1 MCAYPQNLSM
11 SLAISR
17 IVIGMTLSEEGMAV
31 TKQSFIR
38 GTMIL
43 LAAGILN
50 RILGFIPR
58 MTLPR
63 VIGAEGIGI
72 YQMGWPFLSV
82 ILTIITGGIPVAI
95 SKLIAEAEAEKNET
109 RIRSILRISLA
120 ITLSLSFIFTGIC
133 LVGASWITSHLLTD
147 SRVYYTFLCMSPMI
161 PIIGVSAVYR
171 GYFQGRQNMIPTATS
186 QIVETLIR
194 IVMVLVCSYMMIPY
208 GIEYAAAGAMIG
220 VLAGEIG
227 GLAVLAIHFRW
238 DKKDSSKPPLAQI
251 GTKKTTG
258 RLTNLRR
265 ILRIS
270 IPITGSKLIGAGS
283 YLLESIL
290 IAQSLAIAGITT
302 SLATAQY
309 GALQGM
315 IIPIIL
321 LPSALTMS
329 LSVSLIPSLSE
340 AAARKDLKTIH
351 MRLHQSLKLALVT
364 GAPFSVLMFV
374 LAEPICKYLYNQPEV
389 SVMLKMMAPIAIFI
403 YFQAPLQSALQAL
416 NKPGAALINT
426 LIGST
431 VKLFLI
437 YWLASKPEMGI
448 QGAVFAINVN
458 IVLVT
463 LLHWNS
469 VVRLLKFR
477 MEGSSFG
484 KIGASMLLSGV
495 VCYLI
500 MYTPWVSATWIR
512 FLSSLLLGLISY
524 IFFITVFRLISVKDI
539 SRLVTMGKKIIR

>member
-1 MCAYPQNLSM
+1 
-11 SLAISR
+11 
-17 IVIGMTLSEEGMAV
+17 MAV

-58 MTLPR
+58 ITLPR

-82 ILTIITGGIPVAI
+82 ILTIITGGIPIAI
-95 SKLIAEAEAEKNET
+95 AKLIAEAEAEKNET

-120 ITLSLSFIFTGIC
+120 ITITLSFIFTVIC
-133 LVGASWITSHLLTD
+133 IVGASWITSHLLTD

-186 QIVETLIR
+186 QIMETLIR

-238 DKKDSSKPPLAQI
+238 DKKASLKSPLALI
-251 GTKKTTG
+251 GTTKTTG

-290 IAQSLAIAGITT
+290 IAQSLAIAGIST

-329 LSVSLIPSLSE
+329 LSVSLVPSLSE

-351 MRLHQSLKLALVT
+351 MRLHQSLKLALIT
-364 GAPFSVLMFV
+364 GAPFAVLMFV
-374 LAEPICKYLYNQPEV
+374 LAEPICTYMYNQPDV

-431 VKLFLI
+431 VKLVLI

-448 QGAVFAINVN
+448 HGAVFAINVN

-495 VCYLI
+495 VSYFI
-500 MYTPWVSATWIR
+500 MNTPWVSMTWIR
-512 FLSSLLLGLISY
+512 FVSSLLLGLFSY
-524 IFFITVFRLISVKDI
+524 IFFITVFRLISLKDI
-539 SRLVTMGKKIIR
+539 GRLMNMGKKIIR